1 MKNRDFQKEIKI
13 DMALSESFGDKLI
26 RLMNAYPKTI
36 EDMAESIG
44 VSEETI
50 GRYRRNAIAPDIRMA
65 VAMCLA
71 FSLDLEQSETFLN
84 SLAYTLLEGSSRET
98 RAYRKL
104 IKEYPGIPVEQANRI
119 LASWGLSR
127 RQQLYPR
134 KRK

>member
-1 MKNRDFQKEIKI
+1 MENRDFQKEIEI

-26 RLMNAYPKTI
+26 RLMNAYSKTI

-65 VAMCLA
+65 VAMCLT

-84 SLAYTLLEGSSRET
+84 SLAYTLEGSREI

-104 IKEYPGIPVEQANRI
+104 IKEYPGLSVPKANHI
-119 LASWGLSR
+119 LASWGIPK